1 MKKNPWIELMVSAAN
16 EGGVFEIT
24 RKVRD
29 GEYDLVFCTLTVGD
43 KVADCL
49 ARVER
54 TTGTYELRVLV
65 ELKKLV
71 NFFDEMDG
79 LVG

>member
-1 MKKNPWIELMVSAAN
+1 MKSAAN
-16 EGGVFEIT
+16 EGAVIEIT

-29 GEYDLVFCTLTVGD
+29 GKHDLVFCTMTVGD
-43 KVADCL
+43 KMADCL

-65 ELKKLV
+65 ELRKLV
-71 NFFDEMDG
+71 DFFDEMDA